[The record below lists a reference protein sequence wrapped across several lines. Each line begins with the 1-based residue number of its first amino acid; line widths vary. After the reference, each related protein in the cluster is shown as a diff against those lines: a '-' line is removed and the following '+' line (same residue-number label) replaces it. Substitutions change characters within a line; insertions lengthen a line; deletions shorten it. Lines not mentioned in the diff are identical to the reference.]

1 MISSDRDDEN
11 WEVQEVGKFG
21 TLRRPEMFEG

>member
-11 WEVQEVGKFG
+11 REVVKLIR
-21 TLRRPEMFEG
+21 LRWPESLLG